1 MGSFACVESNEAH
14 LAAML
19 PAPRYDDGMPKT
31 YFIRTY
37 GCQMNEHDSERI
49 AGLLEQNGY
58 ARAATPDEADLVL
71 FNTCAVR
78 DNADNRLYG
87 TLGHMK
93 ALKERRPEL
102 RLAVGGCQVQKDKAL
117 VLEKAPWVDV
127 AFGTF
132 SVAELPRLLDER
144 EQTGVPAFEFAEQT
158 STFPSALPAR
168 RNDPFH
174 AWVSVSVGCD
184 NTCSF
189 CIVPFVRGRQ
199 VSRRM
204 GDILD
209 EVRRLVDDGVVEVT
223 LLGQNVNTY
232 GRDLDSTPLFAEL
245 LRALGRIDGLRRVRF
260 TSPHP
265 HDFTPDV
272 IEAMADTDVVCEHI
286 HFPLQSGSDEVLKRM
301 RRSYRSAR
309 YLDLLSSI
317 RAAVP
322 DLAVSTDVIVGFP
335 GESEEDFE
343 RTLRVVEDARFDSAY
358 TFKYSIRPNT
368 EAGSLPDQIPAEIV
382 QERFGRLVE
391 LQERISLERNVE
403 MVGRTFE
410 VLVEGRSKKDDARIT
425 ARTRT
430 NKIVHLPSS
439 AGAPGDFIEA
449 VISGAHPHHLDGI
462 PA

>member
-1 MGSFACVESNEAH
+1 
-14 LAAML
+14 
-19 PAPRYDDGMPKT
+19 MPT

-58 ARAATPDEADLVL
+58 ARASSPETADLVL
-71 FNTCAVR
+71 FNTCAIR
-78 DNADNRLYG
+78 ENADNRLYG

-102 RLAVGGCQVQKDKAL
+102 RIAVGGCQVQKDKAL

-132 SVAELPRLLDER
+132 SVGELPRLLRAR
-144 EQTGVPAFEFAEQT
+144 ETAGVPAFEFAEQT
-158 STFPSALPAR
+158 DVFPSALPAR
-168 RNDPFH
+168 RADPFH

-184 NTCSF
+184 NACSF
-189 CIVPFVRGRQ
+189 CIVPFVRGPQ
-199 VSRRM
+199 VSRRL

-209 EVRRLVDDGVVEVT
+209 EVRRLIDDGVVEVT

-232 GRDLDSTPLFAEL
+232 GRDIGGRPMFADL
-245 LRALGRIDGLRRVRF
+245 LRALDAVAGLRRVRF

-272 IEAMADTDVVCEHI
+272 IDAMASSGVVCEHI
-286 HFPLQSGSDEVLKRM
+286 HFPLQSGSARVLKRV

-309 YLDLLSSI
+309 YLETLDAI

-322 DLAVSTDVIVGFP
+322 GIAVSTDVIVGFP
-335 GESEEDFE
+335 GETDDDFAD
-343 RTLRVVEDARFDSAY
+343 TLRVVEEARFDSAY

-368 EAGSLPDQIPAEIV
+368 DAGEMPDQVGPETVAQRYE
-382 QERFGRLVE
+382 ELVRQ
-391 LQERISLERNVE
+391 QERISLERNQE
-403 MVGRTFE
+403 LVGARFE
-410 VLVEGRSKKDDARIT
+410 VLIEGQSKKDPQRVT

-430 NKIVHLPSS
+430 NKIVHIPG
-439 AGAPGDFIEA
+439 AGVTAGMFADA
-449 VISGAHPHHLDGI
+449 VITGAHPHHLDGVL
-462 PA
+462 A

>member
-1 MGSFACVESNEAH
+1 
-14 LAAML
+14 
-19 PAPRYDDGMPKT
+19 MPT

-58 ARAATPDEADLVL
+58 ARAPSPETADLVL
-71 FNTCAVR
+71 FNTCAIR
-78 DNADNRLYG
+78 ENADNRLYG

-102 RLAVGGCQVQKDKAL
+102 RIAVGGCQVQKDKAL

-132 SVAELPRLLDER
+132 SVGELPRLLRAR
-144 EQTGVPAFEFAEQT
+144 ETTGVPAFEFAEQT
-158 STFPSALPAR
+158 DVFPSALPAR
-168 RNDPFH
+168 RADPFH

-184 NTCSF
+184 NACSF
-189 CIVPFVRGRQ
+189 CIVPFVRGPQ
-199 VSRRM
+199 VSRRL

-209 EVRRLVDDGVVEVT
+209 EVRRLIDDGVVEVT

-232 GRDLDSTPLFAEL
+232 GRDIGGRPMFADL
-245 LRALGRIDGLRRVRF
+245 LRALDAVAGLRRVRF

-272 IEAMADTDVVCEHI
+272 IDAMASSGVVCEHI
-286 HFPLQSGSDEVLKRM
+286 HFPLQSGSDRVLKRM

-309 YLDLLSSI
+309 YLETLDAI

-322 DLAVSTDVIVGFP
+322 GIAVSTDVIVGFP
-335 GESEEDFE
+335 GETDDDFAD
-343 RTLRVVEDARFDSAY
+343 TLRVVEEARFDSAY

-368 EAGSLPDQIPAEIV
+368 DAGEMPDQVGPETVAQRYE
-382 QERFGRLVE
+382 ELVRQ
-391 LQERISLERNVE
+391 QERISLERNQE
-403 MVGRTFE
+403 LVGARFE
-410 VLVEGRSKKDDARIT
+410 VLIEGQSKKDPQRVT

-430 NKIVHLPSS
+430 NKIVHIPG
-439 AGAPGDFIEA
+439 AGVTAGMFADA
-449 VISGAHPHHLDGI
+449 VITGAHPHHLDGVL
-462 PA
+462 A

>member
-1 MGSFACVESNEAH
+1 
-14 LAAML
+14 
-19 PAPRYDDGMPKT
+19 MPT

-58 ARAATPDEADLVL
+58 ARAPSPETADLVL
-71 FNTCAVR
+71 FNTCAIR
-78 DNADNRLYG
+78 ENADNRLYG

-102 RLAVGGCQVQKDKAL
+102 RIAVGGCQVQKDKAL

-132 SVAELPRLLDER
+132 SVGELPRLLRAR
-144 EQTGVPAFEFAEQT
+144 ETTGVPAFEFAEQT
-158 STFPSALPAR
+158 DVFPSALPAR
-168 RNDPFH
+168 RADPFH

-184 NTCSF
+184 NACSF
-189 CIVPFVRGRQ
+189 CIVPFVRGPQ
-199 VSRRM
+199 VSRRL

-232 GRDLDSTPLFAEL
+232 GRDIGGRPMFADL
-245 LRALGRIDGLRRVRF
+245 LRALDAVAGLRRVRF

-272 IEAMADTDVVCEHI
+272 IDAMASSGVVCEHI
-286 HFPLQSGSDEVLKRM
+286 HFPLQSGSDRVLKRM

-309 YLDLLSSI
+309 YLETLDAI

-322 DLAVSTDVIVGFP
+322 GIAVSTDVIVGFP
-335 GESEEDFE
+335 GETDDDFAD
-343 RTLRVVEDARFDSAY
+343 TLRVVEEARFDSAY

-368 EAGSLPDQIPAEIV
+368 DAGEMPDQVGPETVAQRYE
-382 QERFGRLVE
+382 ELVRQ
-391 LQERISLERNVE
+391 QERISLERNQE
-403 MVGRTFE
+403 LVGARFE
-410 VLVEGRSKKDDARIT
+410 VLIEGQSKKDPQRVT

-430 NKIVHLPSS
+430 NKIVHIPG
-439 AGAPGDFIEA
+439 AGVTAGMFADA
-449 VISGAHPHHLDGI
+449 VITGAHPHHLDGVL
-462 PA
+462 A